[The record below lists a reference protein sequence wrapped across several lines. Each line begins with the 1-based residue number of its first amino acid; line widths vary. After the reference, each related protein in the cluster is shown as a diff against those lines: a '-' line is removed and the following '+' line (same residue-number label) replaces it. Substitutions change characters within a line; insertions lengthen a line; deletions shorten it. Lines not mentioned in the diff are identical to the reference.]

1 MNKMHVFYNRLRH
14 SLILRLAAVM
24 LVALAW
30 SSPAFCGEIHDAA
43 QDGALRKVKAL
54 LKDDPDL
61 VFSRDRDGMTPLH
74 WAEREGHKDMAELLL
89 ANKAEVNAKDKK
101 SWTPLHYAAAYGHK
115 EAAQVLLANKA
126 EVNAKDKKGM
136 TPLHWAEQEG
146 HKDMAELLLANKA
159 EVNAKDKNGWTPL
172 HYASAYGY
180 TEASEL
186 LRQQGGSE

>member
-1 MNKMHVFYNRLRH
+1 MDKMDVFFNRLHH
-14 SLILRLAAVM
+14 SLILRLATVM

-74 WAEREGHKDMAELLL
+74 WAEQGGHKDMAALLL
-89 ANKAEVNAKDKK
+89 ANHAEVNTKD
-101 SWTPLHYAAAYGHK
+101 
-115 EAAQVLLANKA
+115 N
-126 EVNAKDKKGM
+126 KGM

-172 HYASAYGY
+172 HYAAAYGRKDM
-180 TEASEL
+180 AEL
-186 LRQQGGSE
+186 LRQQGGHE

>member
-1 MNKMHVFYNRLRH
+1 MNKMHIFFNRLRH
-14 SLILRLAAVM
+14 SLILRLATVM
-24 LVALAW
+24 LVVLAW
-30 SSPAFCGEIHDAA
+30 SSSAFCGEIHDAA

-61 VFSRDRDGMTPLH
+61 VFSRDRG
-74 WAEREGHKDMAELLL
+74 
-89 ANKAEVNAKDKK
+89 
-101 SWTPLHYAAAYGHK
+101 
-115 EAAQVLLANKA
+115 
-126 EVNAKDKKGM
+126 GM

-172 HYASAYGY
+172 HYAAAYGY